1 VAGIVDDDIE
11 AAHVIQD
18 VRDAGL
24 GRAVGL
30 DIQFDGAQVQAVLN
44 GPGRDFGD
52 AGRIAALGLAH
63 RGIDGVTGLGEGAC
77 GHEAEAR
84 GGASDENDLLE
95 HGEGSFESDSDR
107 GCERFRGRLSDQ
119 MIPPLA
125 RRVWPLI
132 QAPSGPARKATASA
146 MSSG

>member
-1 VAGIVDDDIE
+1 MFEPAG
-11 AAHVIQD
+11 VIQD

-30 DIQFDGAQVQAVLN
+30 DIQFESAQVEALLP

-52 AGRIAALGLAH
+52 SSRITALGLAH
-63 RGIDGVTGLGEGAC
+63 RGIDGVTGLGQRAC

-95 HGEGSFESDSDR
+95 HDEGPFEGHLDG
-107 GCERFRGRLSDQ
+107 GCEGFRGRLSDQ